1 VGRVTAP
8 QSWQFVAHETQFC
21 VQNQHSLG
29 AKNLS
34 YCCSAIALFFF
45 FFFFKKKKEADCE
58 EVYTIDTARLVWEEN
73 AGQEK
78 DDEK

>member
-1 VGRVTAP
+1 MRSCGQGDRAAIVAILGPRDTVLCVEPVFVGRQEFTVLL
-8 QSWQFVAHETQFC
+8 QRHC
-21 VQNQHSLG
+21 SLR
-29 AKNLS
+29 
-34 YCCSAIALFFF
+34 
-45 FFFFKKKKEADCE
+45 KKEADCE